1 MACKNQMR
9 TVDVINL
16 VTEDSI
22 EHSMLHLLAQGAGAG
37 RRRAGPRR

>member
-1 MACKNQMR
+1 MR

-22 EHSMLHLLAQGAGAG
+22 EHVMLQVLSQKRTRDVA
-37 RRRAGPRR
+37 